1 MTANIHYVN
10 NTCSDITGL
19 FPFFKEA
26 YKTGVLH
33 DDVSDL
39 FEIKFIKGLNED
51 GTARM
56 VIEAA

>member
-1 MTANIHYVN
+1 MTANTHYVN
-10 NTCSDITGL
+10 NTGSDITGL

-33 DDVSDL
+33 EDVSDL
-39 FEIKFIKGLNED
+39 FAIKFVDGLNED
-51 GTARM
+51 GSTRM